1 MPTLVSWNVNGL
13 RSVLGKGF
21 LQFVE
26 ERQPE
31 VLCLQETKIP
41 TAQAEKLALPFAHQ
55 FWHDA
60 VKPGYSGTAI
70 LSHKKPLQVLRDFPL
85 PHKHPAEGRLL
96 AAEFGGFWLVN
107 VYVPNSRRELVRLPY
122 RQQEWDPALR
132 GFLRELAEEKPVV
145 VCGDFNVAHEEI
157 DLANPGPNRRNPGF
171 TDEERAGFTELLGA
185 DFVDVFRQR
194 HPNEP
199 GHYSWW
205 TYRMNARARNIG
217 WRIDYFLVSKPL
229 EKKVSEAFIW
239 ADVLGSDHCPV
250 GVRLQAKW

>member
-1 MPTLVSWNVNGL
+1 MVTLVSWNVNGL

-21 LQFVE
+21 LRFVE

-41 TAQAEKLALPFAHQ
+41 TPHAEKLALPYEHQ
-55 FWHDA
+55 YWHDA
-60 VKPGYSGTAI
+60 TKPGYSGTAI
-70 LSHKKPLQVLRDFPL
+70 LSRKKPLRVLRDFPQ
-85 PHKHPAEGRLL
+85 PHAHPAEGRLL

-122 RQQEWDPALR
+122 RQREWDPALR
-132 GFLRELAEEKPVV
+132 EFLKNLAKEKPVV
-145 VCGDFNVAHEEI
+145 VCGDFNVAHAEI
-157 DLANPGPNRRNPGF
+157 DLANPGPNRRNAGF
-171 TDEERAGFTELLGA
+171 TDEEREGFSTLLGA
-185 DFVDVFRQR
+185 DFVDVFREK
-194 HPNEP
+194 HPGEP

-229 EKKVSEAFIW
+229 AKKVSEAFIW
-239 ADVLGSDHCPV
+239 ADVPGSDHCPV
-250 GVRLQAKW
+250 GVRLKVKW

>member
-21 LQFVE
+21 LRFAE

-41 TAQAEKLALPFAHQ
+41 TAQAEKLVLPFAHQ
-55 FWHDA
+55 YWA
-60 VKPGYSGTAI
+60 EAAKPGYSGVAI
-70 LSHKKPLQVLRDFPL
+70 LSAKKPAQVLTDFPR
-85 PHKHPAEGRLL
+85 PHRHPPEGRLL
-96 AAEFGGFWLVN
+96 AAEFETFWLVN

-132 GFLRELAEEKPVV
+132 EFLRDLAREKPVV

-157 DLANPGPNRRNPGF
+157 DLANPASNRRNAGF
-171 TDEERAGFTELLGA
+171 TDEERAGFSALLGA
-185 DFVDVFRQR
+185 NFVDIFRQR
-194 HPNEP
+194 HPGEP

-217 WRIDYFLVSKPL
+217 WRIDYFLVSTPL
-229 EKKVSEAFIW
+229 VKQVSEAFIW
-239 ADVLGSDHCPV
+239 AEVPGSDHCPV
-250 GVRLQAKW
+250 GVKLRGKW